1 MPKTTKS
8 RKTTPKVDISKRIQQ
23 IQEQTQKLELER
35 TLILEKALK
44 SNDPD
49 TLLKANLLFNQ
60 HYGQQQN
67 SNGYAERKSILI
79 DPFSMYDMLGYKDK
93 PLALSYQTLRN
104 MGKAPIIKSII
115 STRIEQVAS
124 FSEYQDDMQKIGW
137 TIRKKGTKGGQNL
150 DEDKQVIEYLIN
162 FISKGGVIGDNWS
175 SDNFDDFLRK
185 TVPDALLLDQFTF
198 EIVRNRLNQPVE
210 FFATDGATYRFAEF
224 RNPTNTIVYSKE
236 DIQYY
241 PKYVQLIEAQV
252 NAEFYPW
259 ELCFGVRN
267 PSTDIR
273 NFGYGRSELEDMIKL
288 VTWMLYGDQYNGRF
302 FSQGAAPKGIIRLQ
316 GNVNDA
322 RLAEFKQQWQAQIAG
337 VQNAWKTPILEADK
351 MDFINLQMSNQDMQ
365 FSKWQEYLVKLSC
378 ALYKI
383 DPSEIGFPMSGSSNS
398 GMFEQDRKYKLEYS
412 QEKGLYPLLKFIQRK
427 LNKYIISQLNPEY
440 EFVFTGID
448 NEDEAKV
455 LEADIKKLGNFMGY
469 KEIRKKWGLPE
480 ELTDKNDMIFNG
492 VYYQMKMA
500 EKQQGGGGM
509 GGMFGGGQPSGE
521 ENKQEEFSFD
531 ETTNPFTLE
540 QNRSAS
546 NPFWWMDDDEE
557 EKQNPFR
564 VGKNKE
570 EENPFVKGLNEYI
583 DHLIEEDK

>member
-1 MPKTTKS
+1 MAKTTKKRVS
-8 RKTTPKVDISKRIQQ
+8 TPKIDIQNRFQQ
-23 IQEQTQKLELER
+23 IQEQTQKLELEK

-60 HYGQQQN
+60 YYGQQQD

-104 MGKAPIIKSII
+104 MGRSPIIKSII
-115 STRIEQVAS
+115 GTRIEQVAS
-124 FSEYQDDMQKIGW
+124 FSEYQEDLQRIGW
-137 TIRKKGTKGGQNL
+137 TIRKRGSKGKTS
-150 DEDKQVIEYLIN
+150 DEDKQVIEYLVN
-162 FISKGGVIGDNWS
+162 FISKGGIIGDNWNN
-175 SDNFDDFLRK
+175 DNFDDFLRK
-185 TVPDALLLDQFTF
+185 MVPDALVLDQMCF
-198 EIVRNRLNQPVE
+198 EVVRDRLGRPVE
-210 FFATDGATYRFAEF
+210 YFAVDGATYRFSEF
-224 RNPTNTIVYSKE
+224 KNPTNTIILDKDDV
-236 DIQYY
+236 QYY
-241 PKYVQLIEAQV
+241 PKYVQLIDAQICS
-252 NAEFYPW
+252 EFHPW
-259 ELCFGVRN
+259 ELCFGIRN

-365 FSKWQEYLVKLSC
+365 FGKWQEYLIKLSC

-383 DPSEIGFPMSGSSNS
+383 DPSEIGFPMGGSSNAS
-398 GMFEQDRKYKLEYS
+398 QFEADRKYKLEYS

-427 LNKYIISQLNPEY
+427 LNKYVIQQLNPEY
-440 EFVFTGID
+440 EFVFTGLE

-455 LEADIKKLGNFMGY
+455 LEADLKKLTNFMGY

-480 ELTDKNDMIFNG
+480 ELADKDDMIFNG
-492 VYYQMKMA
+492 IYYQMKVA
-500 EKQQGGGGM
+500 AKQGGGGM
-509 GGMFGGGQPSGE
+509 PGMMGGGEQKFE
-521 ENKQEEFSFD
+521 EKEEYSFNETENPYLLDQNK
-531 ETTNPFTLE
+531 TPY
-540 QNRSAS
+540 
-546 NPFWWMDDDEE
+546 NPFWWMEDDNEE
-557 EKQNPFR
+557 NNNPFR
-564 VGKNKE
+564 TDKNRE
-570 EENPFVKGLNEYI
+570 EENPFMKGLNDYI